1 MALRLIVRYVPIE
14 IRRRAAPVMKSV
26 TALLDPFAIHRRL
39 RIVGLDEFDIGD
51 FSTELADAKQL
62 LGLGIQSDTFKKQV
76 FKKIA
81 FQYFCDVRQEIKSQ
95 TAAEIDASF
104 EK

>member
-1 MALRLIVRYVPIE
+1 MTAIE
-14 IRRRAAPVMKSV
+14 
-26 TALLDPFAIHRRL
+26 TARQDGLSID
-39 RIVGLDEFDIGD
+39 VSGLDEFDIGD

-95 TAAEIDASF
+95 IAAEIDASF